1 MSRSGSVALCAVI
14 FACIPCPLYAVGSI
28 RTVALSGQ
36 LAPGGNG
43 ATFSSFNSSSIALL
57 SDGRGAFS
65 AKLSV
70 GAAGVTATSD
80 SGIWAEKDGVLN
92 LVVREGESAP
102 GTPGGAVFGELSIG
116 RWNSSGDLAFE
127 APLQTGTGGVTSS
140 NDTGIWA
147 NVGNGL
153 QLIARE
159 GSPAPGTPSG
169 VVFGDS
175 FLGPSLNADG
185 ELALTANLKTGVGPA
200 TTANNE
206 GIWVMRGGQPLSLL
220 VREGQQTSANSGLV
234 TIGGSNLDLTNLSY
248 PEIDTLGRVSFNGH
262 VIEGGTGFWSERTGS
277 LELTYRSGMQAP
289 NAVPGVKFFSF
300 GGFPYTNANGHY
312 SDQHTLTGGDVSD
325 VFDNGRGIYNDAS
338 GDLKEIARGG
348 QPAPGT
354 AAGTLFGFLSPPSFN
369 DLGQSSF
376 FGNLR
381 NSANNLPTTSNEGI
395 WSDASGTLKLLV
407 REGDAPPGVGSGV
420 VVGPID
426 QYAYRPTLNNAGQSA
441 FPLKLI
447 QGVGGVTA
455 ANDTGYW
462 AQDVTGALRLVVR
475 EGDQLTVSPGDVRTI
490 ASFGLNGDARSF
502 RFDDLGN
509 LMFRANFTDGS
520 QGLFI
525 SSVPVPEP
533 ASLAIL
539 VSAAAAIASRR
550 LRRAQG

>member
-1 MSRSGSVALCAVI
+1 MSRLVCVALCAVL
-14 FACIPCPLYAVGSI
+14 FACTPSTLHAAGSV

-36 LAPGGNG
+36 LAPGGGG
-43 ATFSSFNSSSIALL
+43 ATFSNFNSSIELL
-57 SDGRGAFS
+57 GAGRGAFS
-65 AKLSV
+65 AKLSI
-70 GAAGVTATSD
+70 GPGGVTTTSD
-80 SGIWAEKDGVLN
+80 SGIWSEKGGALN
-92 LVVREGESAP
+92 LVVREGEAAP
-102 GTPGGAVFGELSIG
+102 GTSAGVLFGELSVG
-116 RWNSSGDLAFE
+116 RWNSSGALAFE
-127 APLQTGTGGVTSS
+127 SALQAGTGGVTSS

-175 FLGPSLNADG
+175 FLGPNLNADG
-185 ELALTANLKTGVGPA
+185 ELALTANLKTGVGPV
-200 TTANNE
+200 TTADNE

-220 VREGQQTSANSGLV
+220 VREGQQTTANPVPV

-248 PEIDTLGRVSFNGH
+248 PEIDLLGRVSFNGH
-262 VIEGGTGFWSERTGS
+262 FIEGGTGFWSERTGN

-289 NAVPGVKFFSF
+289 DAVPGVKFFSF
-300 GGFPYTNANGHY
+300 GGFPYTNANGRY
-312 SDQHTLTGGDVSD
+312 SDQHTLTGGDVSG
-325 VFDNGRGIYNDAS
+325 VFENGRGIYNDAT
-338 GDLKEIARGG
+338 GELKEIARGG

-376 FGNLR
+376 FGILR
-381 NSANNLPTTSNEGI
+381 NAASSIPTTANEGF
-395 WSDASGTLKLLV
+395 WSDASGTLKLIV
-407 REGDAPPGVGSGV
+407 REGDAAPGIDSGA

-426 QYAYRPTLNNAGQSA
+426 LHAYRPTLNNVGQSA
-441 FPLKLI
+441 FPLKLL
-447 QGVGGVTA
+447 QGVGGVTVD
-455 ANDTGYW
+455 NDTGYW
-462 AQDVTGALRLVVR
+462 AQDVTGALRLIIR
-475 EGDQLTVSPGDVRTI
+475 EGDQLTVAPGDIRTI

-525 SSVPVPEP
+525 ANVPVPEP
-533 ASLAIL
+533 ASWAIL
-539 VSAAAAIASRR
+539 LLTVAFTGAALRRR
-550 LRRAQG
+550 LL